1 MLAFVCLTDLRN
13 PVRINLFKNGILEI
27 GKQLIALDPNI
38 DLKKII
44 PTITHDEAVKMSMSD
59 IPEII
64 EEILDLDFKILK
76 NTTKQPFLT
85 SDFPIVKYNQFL
97 EYRNW
102 PLSKSGYAL
111 SGLQIFIPLNSELIL
126 VFYDSEIYK
135 IGDKKQKTVLK
146 NDLLDVENL
155 NILELVNCFESIYFN
170 EKISEEYVRKLH
182 NKSKKYKLANESTS
196 HSSYLYDKDVD
207 EIEEIKKGKKNLIV
221 IGSIDVETKLQI
233 GQIKIHSKG
242 QYKKINSSAVKLRK
256 HCKKRIM
263 EKRNYR

>member
-44 PTITHDEAVKMSMSD
+44 PTITHDEAVKMSMSV
-59 IPEII
+59 IPEIV

-76 NTTKQPFLT
+76 YTTKQ
-85 SDFPIVKYNQFL
+85 
-97 EYRNW
+97 
-102 PLSKSGYAL
+102 
-111 SGLQIFIPLNSELIL
+111 
-126 VFYDSEIYK
+126 
-135 IGDKKQKTVLK
+135 
-146 NDLLDVENL
+146 
-155 NILELVNCFESIYFN
+155 
-170 EKISEEYVRKLH
+170 
-182 NKSKKYKLANESTS
+182 
-196 HSSYLYDKDVD
+196 SSYLYDKDVD